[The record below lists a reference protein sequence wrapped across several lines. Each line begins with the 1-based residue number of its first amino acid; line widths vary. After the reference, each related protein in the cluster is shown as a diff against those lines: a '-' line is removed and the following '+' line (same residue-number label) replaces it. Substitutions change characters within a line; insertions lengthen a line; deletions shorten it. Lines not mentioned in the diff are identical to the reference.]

1 MDIKLMPEKYK
12 EKGIGGDLKE
22 LPRIGLSKIFGQ
34 VSSQGSLWFTLS
46 IVLLVLVVLS
56 CFGLWGYKINLNKE
70 IDNLAQRFEE
80 LESQRNPEL
89 ETSFAELK
97 EKVDSFKSILAK
109 RVYFLN
115 TLKMLEELTLTQ
127 VHYTD
132 FTADLKKAALSLGI
146 QATSYNILAK
156 QIAVF
161 EDDSRI
167 GGVEFSEVG
176 LEKSGW
182 VSSELD
188 IKLNLGFLYSN

>member
-1 MDIKLMPEKYK
+1 MPEKYK
-12 EKGIGGDLKE
+12 EKGISGDSKG
-22 LPRIGLSKIFGQ
+22 LPKVGLSKIFSHLDLKGNF
-34 VSSQGSLWFTLS
+34 LFTLS
-46 IVLLVLVVLS
+46 IILLIVIILT

-70 IDNLAQRFEE
+70 IGNLAQKLEE

-89 ETSFAELK
+89 ETNFTELK
-97 EKVDSFKSILAK
+97 EKVESFKSILAK

-127 VHYTD
+127 VHYVD
-132 FTADLKKAALSLGI
+132 FGADLKEVTISLGI
-146 QATSYNILAK
+146 QAISYNILAK

-161 EDDSRI
+161 EDDPRI
-167 GGVEFSEVG
+167 KEVDFSKVG

-188 IKLNLGFLYSN
+188 IKLNPSFLYSN